1 GHRPARARDLRRG
14 AARVELRA
22 DRGQQ
27 PRLDVARD
35 PRPLRRSGGAAR
47 RVHPARAAAAAAD
60 ARSLAL
66 QDRLL
71 RRRQPRRDARLARD
85 VRRLLLHLALR
96 PERARLL
103 ADEGGRD
110 LPADDDPDHP
120 RRADHREALGPGRLA
135 LADGRRHVDPRR
147 LALALPEDRA
157 AHRLLVALAAAAARR
172 HRHGIDD
179 VADDLRRDGLRA
191 DRQSGGRLRR
201 PEQLPPGRRLARDR
215 ADGCD
220 PALVRASGR
229 VGAGGLATVRRRP
242 PRGAARQCG
251 DCVRSCCGGDRA
263 RTDEARGRAGAHR
276 GSGACGMTSA
286 TRLPAAERRE
296 ALIETAIRV
305 FSDGSYRGTTTA
317 EIARAAGISEPI
329 LYRHFASKRDLY
341 LAALDHVWG
350 DMRAS
355 WERALES
362 TDNVREALETMG
374 RGHVTVR
381 DCKFQMAE
389 LWVQALGEAA
399 EDPELRKHLR
409 RHMREV
415 HDFMADV
422 IRRGQAEGVLH
433 AERDA
438 DAEAWTFI
446 AGGVLGM
453 VGRRIGL
460 LDEQEVKSIRQ
471 ARLDWLTS

>member
-1 GHRPARARDLRRG
+1 
-14 AARVELRA
+14 
-22 DRGQQ
+22 
-27 PRLDVARD
+27 
-35 PRPLRRSGGAAR
+35 
-47 RVHPARAAAAAAD
+47 
-60 ARSLAL
+60 
-66 QDRLL
+66 
-71 RRRQPRRDARLARD
+71 
-85 VRRLLLHLALR
+85 
-96 PERARLL
+96 
-103 ADEGGRD
+103 
-110 LPADDDPDHP
+110 
-120 RRADHREALGPGRLA
+120 
-135 LADGRRHVDPRR
+135 
-147 LALALPEDRA
+147 
-157 AHRLLVALAAAAARR
+157 
-172 HRHGIDD
+172 
-179 VADDLRRDGLRA
+179 
-191 DRQSGGRLRR
+191 
-201 PEQLPPGRRLARDR
+201 
-215 ADGCD
+215 
-220 PALVRASGR
+220 
-229 VGAGGLATVRRRP
+229 
-242 PRGAARQCG
+242 
-251 DCVRSCCGGDRA
+251 
-263 RTDEARGRAGAHR
+263 
-276 GSGACGMTSA
+276 MTSA

-389 LWVQALGEAA
+389 LSVQALGEAA

-409 RHMREV
+409 SHMREV